1 MTLQV
6 LIEVKKRVIEKAENK
21 VDNLAVIALKQIQ
34 DAKYRYDVDNMM
46 ELKVQNLRNLPEK
59 TSSENDLSEKTLSE
73 HYLAIKESVKE
84 SISQNQAIESSTKFL
99 SLSNQVFFLFIKT
112 KSSLNRYT
120 VQRRPLIGIITR
132 LSTII

>member
-73 HYLAIKESVKE
+73 HYLTIKESVKE

-99 SLSNQVFFLFIKT
+99 SLSNQVFFKFIKT
-112 KSSLNRYT
+112 KGSLNRYT
-120 VQRRPLIGIITR
+120 TETTYRDTN
-132 LSTII
+132 

>member
-1 MTLQV
+1 LTLQV

-73 HYLAIKESVKE
+73 HYLTIKESVKE

-99 SLSNQVFFLFIKT
+99 SLSNQVFF
-112 KSSLNRYT
+112 
-120 VQRRPLIGIITR
+120 
-132 LSTII
+132 

>member
-1 MTLQV
+1 LTLQV

-73 HYLAIKESVKE
+73 HYLTIKESVKE

-99 SLSNQVFFLFIKT
+99 SLSNQVFFKFIKT
-112 KSSLNRYT
+112 KGSLNRYT
-120 VQRRPLIGIITR
+120 TETTYRDTN
-132 LSTII
+132 